1 MSIIQPIKPEDA
13 LPTQTIAASKDFFDD
28 LPPRPTRGG
37 KEHDSIAFLLW
48 GLLLVFG
55 VLLLLTRSPINAPPF
70 EVLTQYV
77 CDPPP
82 WFPQLGNRY
91 QQYRLR
97 LTCRTGVQVIYQHQ
111 AVSDS
116 SNLSRL
122 LQCMREGELT
132 RIWRMAP
139 PSAYGETVFH
149 ATCGDHIVMLY
160 KNRAASYESNQH
172 FNIAVACA
180 IIALSAVTLVIK
192 WLKRDRRRLVQG
204 PR

>member
-1 MSIIQPIKPEDA
+1 
-13 LPTQTIAASKDFFDD
+13 
-28 LPPRPTRGG
+28 
-37 KEHDSIAFLLW
+37 
-48 GLLLVFG
+48 
-55 VLLLLTRSPINAPPF
+55 
-70 EVLTQYV
+70 
-77 CDPPP
+77 
-82 WFPQLGNRY
+82 
-91 QQYRLR
+91 
-97 LTCRTGVQVIYQHQ
+97 
-111 AVSDS
+111 
-116 SNLSRL
+116 
-122 LQCMREGELT
+122 MREGELT